1 MAHVCHVALPGCV
14 AYHDAALRWQ
24 LSDIPL
30 SSHLGFGLAI
40 AMMTLHHGWHAS
52 K

>member
-1 MAHVCHVALPGCV
+1 MCAMWPYLAVLL
-14 AYHDAALRWQ
+14 YHDAALRWQ